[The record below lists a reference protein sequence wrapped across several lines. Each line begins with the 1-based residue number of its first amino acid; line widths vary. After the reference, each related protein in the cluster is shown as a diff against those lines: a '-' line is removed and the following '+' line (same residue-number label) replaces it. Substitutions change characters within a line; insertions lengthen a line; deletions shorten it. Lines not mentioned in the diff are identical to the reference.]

1 MERTKFIFH
10 FKAIPS
16 FLEVVYTRLKSE
28 ITDPELRTMCL
39 QVMIS
44 ALWCNTDV
52 VLRTFD
58 SVAMSQNGVSIFLD
72 FLNRWLTDIE
82 SFTG

>member
-1 MERTKFIFH
+1 M
-10 FKAIPS
+10 
-16 FLEVVYTRLKSE
+16 VYTRLKSE
-28 ITDPELRTMCL
+28 IVDPELRTMCL

-58 SVAMSQNGVSIFLD
+58 NVTMSQNGESIFLD

-82 SFTG
+82 SFTGYFLFEAKY